1 MAEIKT
7 KRLNDYL
14 RLIDIARDLAS
25 TLDLDVLLAR
35 IVHASVEISG
45 AEAASI
51 LLYDETS
58 QQLYFLVSTN
68 IDEPTLS
75 GLIVP
80 LDGSIAGWIVN
91 NRKPV
96 RIMNVHEDPRF
107 YSTIEAITGLA
118 TKSLLGIPL
127 VTKNK
132 IVGVLEVLNKPK
144 GRFTD
149 KDESMLLVLG
159 AQAAVA
165 IENARL
171 FQQSDLISEFV
182 HELRTPLSSLGTAS
196 YLLLRPELPQER
208 RDQIIHNI
216 HNETMRLNAMASSFL
231 DLARLESGRVQFRK
245 TLFSIADLMF
255 ECKDVIASKAM
266 EENIQL
272 IVESPEEIPLLEAD
286 RDKIKQVVLNLLSNA
301 VKYSRPNGTVI
312 LGAEVID
319 NEIAIYIRDTGV
331 GIPDE
336 SLPHIFEKFYRVREH
351 EMRASGSGLGLSICK
366 QIIYGHGGRME
377 VKSKLG
383 EGTIL
388 MVFLPRSRKPQPG
401 EKEKECKKP
410 RIKIMI

>member
-7 KRLNDYL
+7 KRLNDCL

-35 IVHASVEISG
+35 IVQAAVESGG

-91 NRKPV
+91 NLKPV

-149 KDESMLLVLG
+149 KDESMLLVLM
-159 AQAAVA
+159 AWTDVA
-165 IENARL
+165 IEKPGYHSGLGLN
-171 FQQSDLISEFV
+171 FQFG
-182 HELRTPLSSLGTAS
+182 HELRTPL
-196 YLLLRPELPQER
+196 
-208 RDQIIHNI
+208 
-216 HNETMRLNAMASSFL
+216 
-231 DLARLESGRVQFRK
+231 
-245 TLFSIADLMF
+245 
-255 ECKDVIASKAM
+255 
-266 EENIQL
+266 
-272 IVESPEEIPLLEAD
+272 
-286 RDKIKQVVLNLLSNA
+286 
-301 VKYSRPNGTVI
+301 
-312 LGAEVID
+312 
-319 NEIAIYIRDTGV
+319 
-331 GIPDE
+331 
-336 SLPHIFEKFYRVREH
+336 
-351 EMRASGSGLGLSICK
+351 
-366 QIIYGHGGRME
+366 
-377 VKSKLG
+377 
-383 EGTIL
+383 
-388 MVFLPRSRKPQPG
+388 
-401 EKEKECKKP
+401 
-410 RIKIMI
+410 